1 MGQQGRMCLLEST
14 LEGALAR
21 GPRGGPGMK
30 AFWRTASTHPQLQ
43 WGGVVRRGRLPPKCT
58 DKHA

>member
-1 MGQQGRMCLLEST
+1 MGQQGKVWLLESA
-14 LEGALAR
+14 LEGALDR

-30 AFWRTASTHPQLQ
+30 AFWRTASTHSQLQ
-43 WGGVVRRGRLPPKCT
+43 WGGVVRSGRLLPKRT